1 MFEWFVLMI
10 MVELDLCNE
19 CHEFVGYAHNFIYIK
34 GLRYKDQF
42 LLFLYM
48 STSSLG
54 CQKMIIH
61 LEESYML
68 DVGAPIPSLL
78 KGGSQAESV
87 ASW

>member
-1 MFEWFVLMI
+1 

-19 CHEFVGYAHNFIYIK
+19 CTEFVGYAHNFIK

-68 DVGAPIPSLL
+68 DAGDPIPSLL
-78 KGGSQAESV
+78 KRGSQAKGV